1 MNIYLRAW
9 PRPRE
14 QIRPPHRRR
23 RGPSLER
30 WCDVPPAL
38 RPVPARGNYQPAK
51 AEMLTVLRSSSCTC
65 ESLLKHCKRVIVN
78 RNPLFDF
85 KTYQISARF
94 AALCALANPLSTRAS
109 EAYDGRIR
117 TPNQNSVDHNVPE
130 AAMKLIRFA
139 ALYLL
144 AALVALPFVDGLRTS
159 AAPPVSKFVLVAHCG
174 AGDYSKAP
182 PAYIQSRREALADAI
197 KQGYKILAAGG
208 TSLDAVETTIR
219 SMEDSGQFDA
229 GRGAYYTRA
238 GVPEMDAAIMD
249 GNTLA
254 AGSVAALQ
262 HIANP
267 IHLARLVMEKTPHV
281 MLVGTGAERFAES
294 QGIDL
299 VSPYYFYN
307 ERLWQQY
314 QRAKEKDAEDKKK
327 SSALPAA
334 PITEY
339 GTVGVVALDQH
350 GNLAA
355 GTSTGGTTYK
365 MPGRVGDSPI
375 IGAGTYAN
383 NESCGVSGTGVGEFF
398 MRNIVAAD
406 ICERVRYLHVPLEQA
421 ANDVVMRELVE
432 QNGEGGVI
440 ALDHQGNVAT
450 AFNTTGMITGTVRPD
465 GKIEMKGW
473 SKTAE
478 PIFVPATQ

>member
-1 MNIYLRAW
+1 MKLATI
-9 PRPRE
+9 
-14 QIRPPHRRR
+14 
-23 RGPSLER
+23 S
-30 WCDVPPAL
+30 
-38 RPVPARGNYQPAK
+38 
-51 AEMLTVLRSSSCTC
+51 
-65 ESLLKHCKRVIVN
+65 SLLI
-78 RNPLFDF
+78 L
-85 KTYQISARF
+85 I
-94 AALCALANPLSTRAS
+94 AATTFVTRTHTAS
-109 EAYDGRIR
+109 MPP
-117 TPNQNSVDHNVPE
+117 TP
-130 AAMKLIRFA
+130 
-139 ALYLL
+139 
-144 AALVALPFVDGLRTS
+144 
-159 AAPPVSKFVLVAHCG
+159 PPPNFILVAHSG
-174 AGDYSKAP
+174 AGDISKAP
-182 PAYIQSRREALADAI
+182 PEFVESRRAGMVVAI
-197 KQGYKILAAGG
+197 KKGYAILAAGG
-208 TSLDAVETTIR
+208 TSLDAVESTIR
-219 SMEDSGQFDA
+219 SMEDAGLYDS
-229 GRGAYYTRA
+229 GRGAYYTRD
-238 GVPEMDAAIMD
+238 GIPEMDAAIMD
-249 GNTLA
+249 GKTLA

-281 MLVGTGAERFAES
+281 MLVGQGAERFAQA

-314 QRAKEKDAEDKKK
+314 QRAKEEDKKK
-327 SSALPAA
+327 SSALPADA
-334 PITEY
+334 ITEH
-339 GTVGVVALDQH
+339 GTVGVVALDQR

-406 ICERVRYLHVPLEQA
+406 IFERVRYLHVPLEQA
-421 ANDVVMRELVE
+421 ANDVVMKELVE

-450 AFNTTGMITGTVRPD
+450 VYNTTGMITGTARPD

-473 SKTAE
+473 SKTAT
-478 PIFVPATQ
+478 PIFVPAN